1 MSETPLPAKIRNTLS
16 QNWWAP
22 PSSAR
27 YVIIEWSLECLL
39 KKAYTIPSSA
49 HHLLLDPFFPFLLL
63 ATNLLKTLSR
73 GPPPP
78 FLCFCYLWSVLF
90 FLFSVP
96 LPLHSFNPPVP
107 SSFHYFSSPF
117 ILCSDFLSL
126 RSSLAP
132 LRCFFDVPPIVPSL
146 SRSILFAPLLCPL
159 PFRSVSLWPF
169 LVAPLR
175 WDHLIIYVMLKG

>member
-1 MSETPLPAKIRNTLS
+1 MSETSLPAKICNSLS

-22 PSSAR
+22 RPPSAR

-49 HHLLLDPFFPFLLL
+49 HHLLLDQFFPFLLL

-78 FLCFCYLWSVLF
+78 PLLLLSVILPI

-96 LPLHSFNPPVP
+96 LPLHPVNFP
-107 SSFHYFSSPF
+107 CPFFASSFLFSLHSLLCFSVTPF
-117 ILCSDFLSL
+117 FPCPFALS
-126 RSSLAP
+126 
-132 LRCFFDVPPIVPSL
+132 FIDVPPIVQFL
-146 SRSILFAPLLCPL
+146 SRSILFAPLPV
-159 PFRSVSLWPF
+159 PPPHPHYPS
-169 LVAPLR
+169 
-175 WDHLIIYVMLKG
+175 